1 MDTVLIICFCLLIS
15 LILGFIL
22 SNYSFNKKIKP
33 INKMISELTKGNF
46 SYKLKEINYTGDL
59 KELTNSLKFLRKSLM
74 KNTFETQVVSS
85 QITSVSQQLSVTMEE
100 TSACAEQL
108 TNETSDLSELNGTS
122 YEKIKSTVSEMKNVL
137 SSFENIKN
145 ASSKISYTSDESK
158 HIISKGLKE
167 ILEIVAAIKEIKAST
182 DKTVYSIKEL
192 KLISNEISTI
202 LDTVNGIAEQT
213 NLLSLNA
220 SIEAARAGEHGKG
233 FSVVA
238 NEIRTLAES
247 SQDSVSQIS
256 KLVSKI
262 ENQMEIV
269 VNTIE
274 PNQKNVQ
281 KSVQYSQNIEEVL
294 NKIKQSFDNVFSLTE
309 GMAGI
314 VDKEHQS
321 IEYINDEFV
330 ILEKNFDEVN
340 NSVNNVYTAVT
351 EQTDSIRGLD
361 NMKDFLTNASKIMAV
376 ISGKMDS
383 DALASNME
391 SINNHST
398 ETIKLIE
405 NELLSNYKLVDQ
417 NKELH
422 KNILDKFLSDYSY
435 IEAIWTN
442 NTKGKFVYSNPSA
455 GIANANV
462 RQWFQESVKGK
473 SFVSPV
479 YISAITSNPCITVSL
494 PILNPDKK
502 IIGVIGADLKVEI
515 DMEI

>member
-1 MDTVLIICFCLLIS
+1 MSSILLICLCLLIG
-15 LILGFIL
+15 LILGFIIA
-22 SNYSFNKKIKP
+22 NYFFNKRIKP
-33 INKMISELTKGNF
+33 VNKMITELTKGNF
-46 SYKLKEINYTGDL
+46 SYNLEETNCTGKFKKTTDL
-59 KELTNSLKFLRKSLM
+59 LNRLRKSLM

-108 TNETSDLSELNGTS
+108 TNETNDLSRLNSTS
-122 YEKIKSTVSEMKNVL
+122 YEKVKSTVGEMKNVL
-137 SSFENIKN
+137 SLFENIKN

-167 ILEIVAAIKEIKAST
+167 ILEIVVAIKEIKSST
-182 DKTVYSIKEL
+182 DKTVSSIEEL
-192 KLISNEISTI
+192 KQISNEISII
-202 LDTVNGIAEQT
+202 LDAINNIATQT

-220 SIEAARAGEHGKG
+220 SIEAARAGEHGRG

-247 SQDSVSQIS
+247 SQNSVSQIS
-256 KLVSKI
+256 KLVSRI

-274 PNQKNVQ
+274 PNQKNVE
-281 KSVQYSQNIEEVL
+281 KSVQYSQNVEEVL
-294 NKIKQSFDNVFSLTE
+294 NQIKQSFNNVFSLTE
-309 GMAGI
+309 GMTSI

-321 IEYINDEFV
+321 IEYINDEF
-330 ILEKNFDEVN
+330 ISLEKNFDEVN

-351 EQTDSIRGLD
+351 EQTDSIKDLD

-376 ISGKMDS
+376 LSDKTDG
-383 DALASNME
+383 DALDSNME
-391 SINNHST
+391 SINNQCA
-398 ETIKLIE
+398 ETMKLIE
-405 NELLSNYKLVDQ
+405 NELLSNYKLVDLT
-417 NKELH
+417 KEIH
-422 KNILDKFLSDYSY
+422 KSILDKFLSDSSY

-442 NTKGKFVYSNPSA
+442 NTKGKFIYSNPSA

-473 SFVSPV
+473 GFVSSV
-479 YISAITSNPCITVSL
+479 YISAITSNPCVTVSL
-494 PILNPDKK
+494 PILTSDKK
-502 IIGVIGADLKVEI
+502 VIGVIGADLKVEI
-515 DMEI
+515 DI